1 MEKVHQFISS
11 HQQSIEKSLLCR
23 LLQELVRIPTVN
35 PPGNRYPEMVDF
47 LADYARSLGLTVEI
61 HQVPTAEA
69 VVAVPHADDYPRLNL
84 IARWDV
90 GAKKTIHFNILLILS
105 KKNWIF

>member
-23 LLQELVRIPTVN
+23 LLQDLVRIPTVN

-47 LADYARSLGLTVEI
+47 LAD
-61 HQVPTAEA
+61 
-69 VVAVPHADDYPRLNL
+69 
-84 IARWDV
+84 
-90 GAKKTIHFNILLILS
+90 F
-105 KKNWIF
+105 

>member
-23 LLQELVRIPTVN
+23 LLQDLVRIPTVN

-47 LADYARSLGLTVEI
+47 LAPQPIPPGPQKSSPKRRLVLFFMCTLII
-61 HQVPTAEA
+61 HNYNTL
-69 VVAVPHADDYPRLNL
+69 DKYNL
-84 IARWDV
+84 LV
-90 GAKKTIHFNILLILS
+90 YHYF
-105 KKNWIF
+105 